1 MKLNFEGAGVK
12 AHKLFARNFGQVSTL
27 GNHSLVTTL
36 TVDPAVAT
44 TAVLNCMPSTIPVNG
59 STVRGDWSVRN
70 GRAVDRGKTVQILDE
85 TKVVATTTPLTAG
98 TSMGNWKATANGL
111 SGCVRSLTA
120 RYAGKVSTQPSVLTV
135 SRSPR
140 SHRLSLV

>member
-1 MKLNFEGAGVK
+1 MIEFEKDQGPPLKLNFEGAGVK

-98 TSMGNWKATANGL
+98 TSMGIGRPRRMAWRAAWTA
-111 SGCVRSLTA
+111 
-120 RYAGKVSTQPSVLTV
+120 
-135 SRSPR
+135 
-140 SHRLSLV
+140 